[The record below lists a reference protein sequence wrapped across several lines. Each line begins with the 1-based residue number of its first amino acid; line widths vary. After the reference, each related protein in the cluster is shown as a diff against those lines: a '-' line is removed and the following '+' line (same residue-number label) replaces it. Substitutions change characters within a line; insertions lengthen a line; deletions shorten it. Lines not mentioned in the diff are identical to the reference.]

1 MSHIFANK
9 IRLDGQEH
17 VVGFVLREDDN
28 GNRFYGHELTK
39 IIDPD
44 WLKPGPALQEGN
56 VVHRA
61 GPIGAF
67 PPTGSYRAIL
77 QMKVLRGKGRLDTGP
92 IGVMR

>member
-1 MSHIFANK
+1 MVRSMWC
-9 IRLDGQEH
+9 
-17 VVGFVLREDDN
+17 FVLREDDN
-28 GNRFYGHELTK
+28 ANRFYDHELAE
-39 IIDPD
+39 ISSPD
-44 WLKPGPALQEGN
+44 WLIPGPALQEGN

-77 QMKVLRGKGRLDTGP
+77 QMKVLRVKGRLDTGP

>member
-17 VVGFVLREDDN
+17 VVGFVLREDYN

-44 WLKPGPALQEGN
+44 WLIPGRDTSEEALG
-56 VVHRA
+56 HRA

-67 PPTGSYRAIL
+67 PPTGLHRDPLSKKETLYTR
-77 QMKVLRGKGRLDTGP
+77 P